1 MSIEEIQDIIREG
14 ISWDFENGVAW
25 MNDLAAEE
33 FKKQYPK
40 IWESLITI
48 LDIETDELEDDVIQH

>member
-48 LDIETDELEDDVIQH
+48 LDIETD